1 MKITNKLKVVLKSLL
16 SLQMGEVATDKAV
29 LKWDGEGDLAEGMEV
44 FVEGEDGEIVPAPDG
59 DYITEDGKTIT
70 VIEGKVASIKDA
82 EAEVAPE
89 EPVEEKVEE
98 TKEGEVKAEEE
109 LPEPVD
115 EQEKPEEEE
124 KTEEDRIAALEDKL
138 NALVEGI
145 NAIVNSIAALEERMV
160 EVEGKLAKVEAPA
173 ADPIDETPVEEEK
186 KTRLSYI
193 HRKK

>member
-44 FVEGEDGEIVPAPDG
+44 FVVGEDDEIVPAPDG

-70 VIEGKVASIKDA
+70 VVEGKVASIKDA

-89 EPVEEKVEE
+89 EPVEGKVEE
-98 TKEGEVKAEEE
+98 TKEGEVKAEAEE
-109 LPEPVD
+109 VEPVD
-115 EQEKPEEEE
+115 ETPEEEE
-124 KTEEDRIAALEDKL
+124 KTEEDRLAALEDKL

>member
-44 FVEGEDGEIVPAPDG
+44 FVVGEDDEIVPAPDG

-70 VIEGKVASIKDA
+70 VVEGKVAEIKDA

-89 EPVEEKVEE
+89 EPANEEPIA
-98 TKEGEVKAEEE
+98 EVKAEIEE
-109 LPEPVD
+109 PAADPVD

-124 KTEEDRIAALEDKL
+124 KTEEDRLTALEDKL

-186 KTRLSYI
+186 KTRLSYV